1 MGRGARAR
9 AAVAVAAVVLAG
21 GLGAAGAVETPS
33 ASNLQISTNP
43 PLYPPFQAAVS
54 DYVSRCHDG
63 VPIGVSVQTPP
74 TTAASVDGQPART
87 GSFSTSVRRR
97 TGQEFS
103 VVVTGSMARSL
114 TYYVRCLPPDFPAW
128 SSEGAAPTQAEW
140 YLVGPVDPTL
150 LGPKPPP
157 RQYVA
162 LFDSHGV
169 PVWWLRTGARAFYET
184 VLPNGDIAVTHAID
198 RGKSGT
204 EERRLDG
211 SEARTF
217 DTVGSES
224 DFHDF
229 ELLSDGDVLMATNV
243 IRHGVD
249 LRVWGGPAAADVLDP
264 VVQEVTPR
272 GSVQWSWDTLRHVSP
287 SEMDLGFRPQVLG
300 QGSPYDVFH
309 LNSLDWAGDSVVI
322 SFRHLSALFSVDRV
336 TGTVNWKLGGSPR
349 TESLRVAGDPNGLL
363 GGPFGGQH
371 DARVLSDGTV
381 TVHDNG
387 TNHGRPPRA
396 VRYLIDPLT
405 RTATLIEQVTDGR
418 AGASLC
424 CGSARKLSG
433 GDWVI
438 AWGFNNL
445 VTETTPAG
453 LTVFSLHLAR
463 GQFSY
468 RAVPVLPGQLSRA
481 ALRAG
486 MNAQYRNGP

>member
-1 MGRGARAR
+1 MGRGARR
-9 AAVAVAAVVLAG
+9 RSAAAVAAVVLAA
-21 GLGAAGAVETPS
+21 GLGAARAAVNAPG
-33 ASNLQISTNP
+33 LVISTNP
-43 PLYPPFQAAVS
+43 ALYPAFQPAVT
-54 DYVSRCHDG
+54 DYVSRCRDG
-63 VPIGVSVQTPP
+63 VPVGVSVQTPP
-74 TTAASVDGQPART
+74 AFAASVDGQPART
-87 GSFSTSVRRR
+87 GSFSTAVRRHP
-97 TGQEFS
+97 GQEFS
-103 VVVTGSMARSL
+103 VVVREPNGQTL
-114 TYYVRCLPPDFPAW
+114 TYYVRCLPGDFPAFG
-128 SSEGAAPTQAEW
+128 SQQLGQTQSEW
-140 YLVGPVDPTL
+140 YLVGPVDPSL
-150 LGPKPPP
+150 LGPRPPP

-169 PVWWLRTGARAFYET
+169 PVWWLPTGGRAFYET
-184 VLPNGDIAVTHAID
+184 VLPNDDIVVTHAQNGD
-198 RGKSGT
+198 KSGA

-211 SEARTF
+211 SVAQTF

-229 ELLSDGDVLMATNV
+229 ELLADGNVLMATNV
-243 IRHGVD
+243 VRHGVD

-264 VVQEVTPR
+264 IVQVVTPR
-272 GSVQWSWDTLRHVSP
+272 GTVQWSWDTMSHVSP

-309 LNSLDWAGDSVVI
+309 LNSLEWAGDSVVI
-322 SFRHLSALFSVDRV
+322 SFRHLSALFSVDHV

-349 TESLRVAGDPNGLL
+349 PQSLRVAGDPNGLL
-363 GGPFGGQH
+363 GGLFGGQH

-405 RTATLIEQVTDGR
+405 RTATMLEQVTDSR
-418 AGASLC
+418 ARASLC

-453 LTVFSLHLAR
+453 IVLFSLQLGR

-468 RAVPVLPGQLSRA
+468 RAVPVPYGQLSRA

-486 MNAQYRNGP
+486 MDAQYR